1 MCQGTRRVVDPVRLE
16 PHCADCGL
24 VFDSAVLVADV
35 PLISAQ
41 ARTDGTGRGIGPFIA
56 PGTTRKR
63 LGSLLIPGRDAQGHA
78 LGWHRRYEF
87 EHLKRVMQ
95 RQTSRTADGPLDRS
109 QARAALAQCGDALGV
124 PAVIVGEAE
133 RIFVEAR
140 AKGLFRG
147 RSLPACVGAAAYAAC
162 RRFSVPRTLGEVAK
176 AAGGRRSEV
185 GRAFKLLRRGVDGLA
200 QSVDTRAFL
209 QRYAEE
215 LALSGPIRTTAEAM
229 LGEAQQNAELSG
241 ISPHGLVA
249 ALIYLAAERH
259 GERRT
264 RAQVARVGAVTEV
277 TLRSTSR
284 LVERILGPR
293 A

>member
-1 MCQGTRRVVDPVRLE
+1 MVDPLSLE
-16 PHCADCGL
+16 SHCSDCGL
-24 VFDSAVLVADV
+24 VFDAAVLVADR
-35 PLISAQ
+35 PLASLT
-41 ARTDGTGRGIGPFIA
+41 ARTDGTGRGIGPFVA

-63 LGSLLIPGRDAQGHA
+63 LGSVLIPGRDAQGHA

-95 RQTSRTADGPLDRS
+95 RQTSRAAEGPLDRS
-109 QARAALAQCGDALGV
+109 QARTALGQCGEALGV
-124 PAVIVGEAE
+124 PPVVVAEAE

-140 AKGLFRG
+140 QKGLFRG

-176 AAGGRRSEV
+176 AAGGRRSEI
-185 GRAFKLLRRGVDGLA
+185 GRAFKLLRRGVDGLG
-200 QSVDTRAFL
+200 QSIDTRAFL

-215 LALSGPIRTTAEAM
+215 LALSAPIRTAAEEM

-249 ALIYLAAERH
+249 ALIYLAAEQH

-284 LVERILGPR
+284 LVERLLGRR
-293 A
+293 AY